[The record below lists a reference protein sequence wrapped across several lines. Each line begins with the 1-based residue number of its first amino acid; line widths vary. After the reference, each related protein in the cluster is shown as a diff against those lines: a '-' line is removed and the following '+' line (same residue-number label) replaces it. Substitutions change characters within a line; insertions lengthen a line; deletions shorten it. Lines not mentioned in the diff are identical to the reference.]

1 MQEILKRDLSKTY
14 LIISSEDAANDE
26 SYEIEMLLKN
36 ELQTILPLHVTRV
49 DGVVQL
55 FYDVSAKQTLRACSQ
70 RGKLNADTIEK
81 LFRAIAA
88 LECDASEYLLDMESV
103 LLDFEHIYTREG
115 HFYFCYCPW
124 VKKEALCSFR
134 ELLEEL
140 LGEVD
145 YHDTKGV
152 EMAYHLYQKA
162 CRGNFDIGEILEEH
176 CRKVKEP
183 KKEHFPEIPSFAEDE
198 QSRELHFEETKVSEK
213 KQKKKIGKNKILQF
227 FLKKQPKEEDVEE
240 EPVEELF
247 SHKEMEFFKEESWTD
262 ACTTVLEL
270 EEAGTT
276 ILGDVPFR
284 SWRLRPLQAGYE
296 EFCITGDN
304 FVIGKKR
311 GMVDGY
317 IGRNTISRIH
327 SRLWVKQDRLFLL
340 DSNSTNGVCVN
351 GKSIEPGT
359 EVEIFA
365 GDRILFADVEYE
377 CYNSL

>member
-1 MQEILKRDLSKTY
+1 MQETLKRDLSKTY
-14 LIISSEDAANDE
+14 LIISSEGVTYDE
-26 SYEIEMLLKN
+26 SYELEMLLKN
-36 ELQTILPLHVTRV
+36 ELQTMLPLHVTRV

-55 FYDVSAKQTLRACSQ
+55 FYDVSAKQTLRACTQ

-103 LLDFEHIYTREG
+103 LLDFEHIYIREG
-115 HFYFCYCPW
+115 QFYFCYCPW
-124 VKKEALCSFR
+124 MKKEALCSFR
-134 ELLEEL
+134 GLLEEL

-176 CRKVKEP
+176 CRKEKEP
-183 KKEHFPEIPSFAEDE
+183 KKEHFPGIPSFVEDE
-198 QSRELHFEETKVSEK
+198 QSSEIHVEEAKASEK

-227 FLKKQPKEEDVEE
+227 FLNKQPKEEKVEE
-240 EPVEELF
+240 ESVEELF
-247 SHKEMEFFKEESWTD
+247 SHKEMEVFKEESWTD
-262 ACTTVLEL
+262 ACTTVLES

-276 ILGDVPFR
+276 ILGDVSFR

-296 EFCITGDN
+296 EFCITGDD

-311 GMVDGY
+311 GVVDGY

-351 GKSIEPGT
+351 GRSIEPGT